1 MYMQT
6 ECRRVTYHAQA
17 IILVVDS
24 TDRER
29 VGTVRAELTQM
40 MQHDFLRS
48 AVVMVLANKQ
58 DLRGAMTTAELSDA
72 LALHALKDHVWHIQ
86 PSCALTG
93 EGLQEALEWLATNVR
108 NARRR

>member
-1 MYMQT
+1 M
-6 ECRRVTYHAQA
+6 
-17 IILVVDS
+17 IDS

-48 AVVMVLANKQ
+48 AVVLVLANKQ
-58 DLRGAMTTAELSDA
+58 DLRGAMTSAELSDA
-72 LALHALKDHVWHIQ
+72 LSLHALKDHVWHIQ

-93 EGLQEALEWLATNVR
+93 EGLQEALEWLATNVK

>member
-1 MYMQT
+1 MYIQT
-6 ECRRVTYHAQA
+6 ACRRVTYNAQA

-72 LALHALKDHVWHIQ
+72 LALHSLKDHVWHIQ